1 MISFFWRISW
11 RSLFNHPW
19 QILLTLL
26 GIILGVAVV
35 IAIDLANGSAY
46 QSFTLTA
53 NSMAGRATHEII
65 SGPSGLDEK
74 IYTQLRLTC
83 SSIPAAP
90 VLEGFASLAGDETRL
105 LRVLGVDPFA
115 EAPFRDYI
123 NQKNNLAEIDL
134 TALLTEPNTI
144 ILEQATAQ
152 VLHVA
157 LKDKIPVVFNNTTHL
172 LTVVGIFKE
181 DILTQKGLSQVLIT
195 DIATAQ
201 EILDQIGTLT
211 RIDLIFPADEQ
222 RIVQENQIKHFLPA
236 GTILRTT
243 NERSQALR
251 TLTGAFKINLTAL
264 SLLALLVGAFIVFN
278 TITFLWLQRRRTIGL
293 LRTLGVT
300 QQQIFLLLVAESLG
314 IGIVGSIGGI
324 FLGIF
329 LAQIL
334 LDPIIQTFNDLYAQV
349 QVQGLFISLSTLFK
363 GALLGIG
370 ATLVATIIPA
380 LEIVH
385 TPPGVSIKRAPL
397 EAQAR
402 RWIKGAALIGSGLFM
417 LGVIISFIPSKS
429 IILGFLGVTGVLIGG
444 TLLAPV
450 FGTFLLKV
458 ILPFLKNIF
467 GTLGQLSAR
476 SIIASLSRSGIAMAA
491 LTLAVAATI
500 GIGIM
505 ISSFRHSVNQ
515 WLLITLQA
523 DLYVSTT
530 GTHTGPDSRFLDPQL
545 VTQITQ
551 LPETQS
557 VSTTYWLR
565 LESEDSNPTDMVIFN
580 PAPQSIESFQFVAGN
595 PQKAWDAFL
604 NDEAVLIS
612 EPYATH
618 HQLSPGSKIVLPT
631 VQGSHAFTVSGVY
644 FSYGSNQ
651 GVVTVHKKNY
661 ERYWSDSKVSSV
673 GIYVKP
679 HTDFDALRS
688 TLFTLISPNSGVE
701 ISTNREVR
709 DLSLE
714 IFDRT
719 FAITKIVRFL
729 AGLIAFAGIL
739 SALMALQ
746 LERTREF
753 GTLRAI
759 GVTPHQIR
767 WLIIGQ
773 TGLMGIICG
782 LLAIPLG
789 LVSAAGLI
797 YIINYR
803 SFGWTMGFHIDSM
816 ELFQGILLAL
826 IASLLA
832 GIYPA
837 WRASQVVPAITLYE
851 E

>member
-1 MISFFWRISW
+1 MLSFFWRISW

-35 IAIDLANGSAY
+35 IAIDLVNESAY
-46 QSFTLTA
+46 QSFTLTTS
-53 NSMAGRATHEII
+53 SMAGHTTHEII
-65 SGPSGLDEK
+65 GGSSGLDEK
-74 IYTQLRLTC
+74 VYTQIRLAY

-90 VLEGFASLAGDETRL
+90 ILEGFISLSGDETHQ

-123 NQKNNLAEIDL
+123 NQKNNLAEINL
-134 TALLTEPNTI
+134 IALLTEPNTI

-152 VLHVA
+152 ALNVA
-157 LKDKIPVVFNNTTHL
+157 LKDKISVVFNNATHL
-172 LTVVGIFKE
+172 LTVVGIFKG
-181 DILTQKGLSQVLIT
+181 DTLTQKGLSQILIT

-201 EILDQIGTLT
+201 EILDQLGHLT
-211 RIDLIFPADEQ
+211 HIDLILPSGKQEL
-222 RIVQENQIKHFLPA
+222 IQENQLKNLLPA
-236 GTILRTT
+236 GAILRTT
-243 NERSQALR
+243 NERGQALR
-251 TLTGAFKINLTAL
+251 TLTHAFKINLTAL

-293 LRTLGVT
+293 LRALGVT
-300 QQQIFLLLVAESLG
+300 QKQTFLLLLTEALI
-314 IGIVGSIGGI
+314 IGIIGSIGGVL
-324 FLGIF
+324 LGIF

-334 LDPIIQTFNDLYAQV
+334 LSPIIQTFNDLYAQV
-349 QVQGLFISLSTLFK
+349 QVQGLFISPSTLFT
-363 GALLGIG
+363 GTILGIG

-380 LEIVH
+380 LEIVY
-385 TPPGVSIKRAPL
+385 TPPGIGIKRAPL
-397 EAQAR
+397 ESQAR
-402 RWIKGAALIGSGLFM
+402 RWIKGAAFMGSGLFM
-417 LGVIISFIPSKS
+417 FGVVISLIPSKN

-444 TLLAPV
+444 TLIAPV
-450 FGTFLLKV
+450 LGIFLLKA
-458 ILPFLKNIF
+458 ILPFLKKSLGI
-467 GTLGQLSAR
+467 LGQLSAR

-500 GIGIM
+500 GIGMM

-530 GTHTGPDSRFLDPQL
+530 GTHTGPDSRFLDSQL
-545 VTQITQ
+545 IVHISA
-551 LPETQS
+551 LPEIDS

-565 LESEDSNPTDMVIFN
+565 LEGEENNTTDMVIFN
-580 PAPQSIESFQFVAGN
+580 PAPQSLESFQFVAGH

-604 NDEAVLIS
+604 NDESVLIS

-618 HQLSPGSKIVLPT
+618 HQLSPGSKIMLPT
-631 VQGSHAFTVSGVY
+631 AQGPHSFTVSGVY
-644 FSYGSNQ
+644 LSYGSNQ
-651 GVVTVHKKNY
+651 GVVTIHKKNY
-661 ERYWSDSKVSSV
+661 EHYWSDSKVSSI

-688 TLFTLISPNSGVE
+688 KLLTLISPNSGVE
-701 ISTNREVR
+701 INTNREVR

-714 IFDRT
+714 VFDRT
-719 FAITKIVRFL
+719 FAITEIVRFL

-759 GVTPHQIR
+759 GITPRQIR
-767 WLIIGQ
+767 WLITGQ
-773 TGLMGIICG
+773 TALMGIICG

-803 SFGWTMGFHIDSM
+803 SFGWTMEFNIIPM

-837 WRASQVVPAITLYE
+837 WRASQVAPAVALHE